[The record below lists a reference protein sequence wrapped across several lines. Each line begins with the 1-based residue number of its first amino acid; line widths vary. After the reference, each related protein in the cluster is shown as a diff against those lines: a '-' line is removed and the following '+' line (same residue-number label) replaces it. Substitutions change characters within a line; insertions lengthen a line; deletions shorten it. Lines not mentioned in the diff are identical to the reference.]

1 MRIIP
6 VPCRSD
12 NYAYIVIDET
22 SNKAAVV
29 DPYDVPKVVNAA
41 GDAGV
46 EIVGAL
52 TTHHHNDH
60 CGGNKVSRPF
70 YLDRATEGIG
80 TGIGNDP
87 IAPV

>member
-12 NYAYIVIDET
+12 NYAYIVIDQT

-29 DPYDVPKVVNAA
+29 DPYDVPKVVSAA
-41 GDAGV
+41 KDAGV

-52 TTHHHNDH
+52 TTHHHDDH
-60 CGGNKVSRPF
+60 SGGNKVSRPL
-70 YLDRATEGIG
+70 YLDRVTEGIR
-80 TGIGNDP
+80 TGISNYP
-87 IAPV
+87 IPPV